1 MVPSL
6 VTALSGPLSELER
19 TLVDAAAPIERWF
32 EREWLA
38 CPAPFYASVDVRH
51 AGFKLAPVDTNLYP
65 GGWNNL
71 SPVMLARAA
80 QAARE
85 ALRRSSAAD
94 ATLLLIPENHT
105 RNLFYLSN
113 VARLQQLLQEAGL
126 QVRVGSLLPE
136 LKAATEVA
144 LPDGTFLRL
153 EPLRRRGARVG
164 LDGFDPAL
172 VLLNNDLTAGVPL
185 QLQDLHG
192 GQALLPPLHAGWHV
206 RRKSTHFRHHE
217 AVATRLARLLGMDPW
232 LLHPLSSHCGGLD
245 FAEGIGLQRLQHEVD
260 LLLGRIRA
268 SYAEHGIALP
278 PFVVVKAD
286 NGTYG
291 MGIMTVRDAAEL
303 SQLGRRARNKM
314 HVIKDGRQTSDV
326 IVQEGVPTCE
336 QVAGGTAET
345 VVYLMDHQIAGAFHR
360 VHAERGTDQNLNA
373 PGARFVP
380 LAEATATA
388 FNRFYP
394 YAVAARLA
402 ALAAAHELQ
411 ASDTA
416 QDAMPEPISR
426 CA

>member
-6 VTALSGPLSELER
+6 VTALSCPLSELER
-19 TLVDAAAPIERWF
+19 TLVDATVSIERWF

-71 SPVMLARAA
+71 APAMLARAA

-85 ALRRSSAAD
+85 ALARSSVTG

-136 LKAATEVA
+136 LQAAVEVA
-144 LPDGTFLRL
+144 LPDGTSLRL

-172 VLLNNDLTAGVPL
+172 VLLNNDLTAGVPS

-192 GQALLPPLHAGWHV
+192 GQALLPSLHAGWHV

-217 AVATRLARLLGMDPW
+217 AVATRLARLLGVDPW

-260 LLLGRIRA
+260 VLLGRIHAR
-268 SYAEHGIALP
+268 YAEHGIAQP

-345 VVYLMDHQIAGAFHR
+345 VVYLMDRQVAGAFHR
-360 VHAERGTDQNLNA
+360 VHSERGTDQNLNA

-380 LAEATATA
+380 LAEAADTA

-411 ASDTA
+411 AGDTA
-416 QDAMPEPISR
+416 QDAMPEPVSR

>member
-6 VTALSGPLSELER
+6 VTALNGPLSELER
-19 TLVDAAAPIERWF
+19 MILDANAAIERWF
-32 EREWLA
+32 DREWRA

-71 SPVMLARAA
+71 APAMLARAA

-85 ALRRSSAAD
+85 ALERSSAAD

-113 VARLQQLLQEAGL
+113 VAQLQRLLQEAGL

-136 LKAATEVA
+136 LQAATEVV
-144 LPDGTFLRL
+144 LPDGTSLRL

-172 VLLNNDLTAGVPL
+172 VLLNNDLTAGVPP

-232 LLHPLSSHCGGLD
+232 LLHPLSGHCGGLD

-260 LLLGRIRA
+260 VLLGRIRA
-268 SYAEHGIALP
+268 RYAEHGIAQP

-314 HVIKDGRQTSDV
+314 QVIKDGRQTSDV

-345 VVYLMDHQIAGAFHR
+345 VVYLMDRKVAGAFHR
-360 VHAERGTDQNLNA
+360 VHAERGTGQNLNA

-380 LAEATATA
+380 LAEAADTA

-394 YAVAARLA
+394 YTVAARLA

-411 ASDTA
+411 AGDTA
-416 QDAMPEPISR
+416 QDTTPKPVSR